1 MHAIEF
7 TFDEDGEAWF
17 RRDWEAVLELGLPSH
32 ARRTHSWNAPHL
44 SIIVGPHLPPKISEL
59 AVEHL
64 GALIGHEIS
73 FGGVLLFGDGPYVLT
88 RPVQCSPQFLT
99 VTGAF
104 LAEALQHC
112 EPLRDVL
119 VPHVTLARRVK
130 ANRLAEVDAVLQPAR
145 GVTATLTGLR
155 YCALEDG
162 IHNILI

>member
-7 TFDEDGEAWF
+7 TFDEVGDAWF
-17 RRDWEAVLELGLPSH
+17 RRDWDALLELGLASPG
-32 ARRTHSWNAPHL
+32 RRTHAWNAPHL
-44 SIIVGPHLPPKISEL
+44 SLIVGPYLPPVVSDL

-64 GALIGHEIS
+64 AELIGHEIS
-73 FGGVLLFGDGPYVLT
+73 FGGVLLFGDGPYVVT

-99 VTGAF
+99 VTGRF
-104 LAEALQHC
+104 LEAALGEC

-130 ANRLAEVDAVLQPAR
+130 ANRLLEVDSVLQPAR